1 MEFID
6 THSHLY
12 LENFENDLKE
22 VVERCKINKV
32 NKVLLPNIDVKSI
45 EQIKNLVALDNNMFY
60 AMMGLHQTS
69 VDENYKESLDT
80 ILENDN
86 LTDICAIGE
95 IGLDYY
101 WSTEYKEQQIEAF
114 QFQIDFAKER
124 KLPIA
129 IHCRNAFDDILNILE
144 KNFDE
149 NLKGVLHCFT
159 GNEEQAK
166 RLIDMNFYLGL
177 GGVLTYKNSG
187 LDKVIEKIDL
197 KHLILET
204 DAPYLSP
211 TPFRGKRNESSYT
224 IYVAEKL
231 AQIKEKS
238 LAEVASQTTLNAKQ
252 LFNI

>member
-12 LENFENDLKE
+12 LENFKNDLEE
-22 VVERCKINKV
+22 VISNCKTNNV

-60 AMMGLHQTS
+60 AMMGLHPTS

-101 WSTEYKEQQIEAF
+101 WSTEFKEQQIEAF
-114 QFQIDFAKER
+114 QFQIDFAKKR

-187 LDKVIEKIDL
+187 LNKVIEKIDL

>member
-1 MEFID
+1 
-6 THSHLY
+6 
-12 LENFENDLKE
+12 
-22 VVERCKINKV
+22 
-32 NKVLLPNIDVKSI
+32 
-45 EQIKNLVALDNNMFY
+45 
-60 AMMGLHQTS
+60 
-69 VDENYKESLDT
+69 
-80 ILENDN
+80 
-86 LTDICAIGE
+86 DICAIGE

-101 WSTEYKEQQIEAF
+101 WSTEFKEQQIEAF

-187 LDKVIEKIDL
+187 LNKVIEKIDL

>member
-12 LENFENDLKE
+12 LENFKNDLEE
-22 VVERCKINKV
+22 VISNCKTNNV

-60 AMMGLHQTS
+60 AMMGLHPTS

-101 WSTEYKEQQIEAF
+101 WSTEFKEQQIEAF
-114 QFQIDFAKER
+114 QFQIDFAKKR

-187 LDKVIEKIDL
+187 LNKVIEKIDL
-197 KHLILET
+197 KHLIL
-204 DAPYLSP
+204 
-211 TPFRGKRNESSYT
+211 
-224 IYVAEKL
+224 
-231 AQIKEKS
+231 
-238 LAEVASQTTLNAKQ
+238 
-252 LFNI
+252 